1 MSKLNINAFGL
12 ATGIFFVVWDLI
24 FLSLIIISPV
34 TALNFISQLTLIKI
48 AAIVT
53 TVTWGSVLIFFIAGF
68 LTGYIAGAVFAGI
81 YNLAAGE
88 YHLQNNNLADKTNDS
103 SDLSGEIQSKV

>member
-12 ATGIFFVVWDLI
+12 ATGIFFVVWDLL
-24 FLSLIIISPV
+24 FLSLIVISPA

-48 AAIVT
+48 SAIVA
-53 TVTWGSVLIFFIAGF
+53 TVTWGSVFLFFVVGF
-68 LTGYIAGAVFAGI
+68 ITGYIAGAIFAAI

-88 YHLQNNNLADKTNDS
+88 YHLNNNNPANKTNDPPNTPK
-103 SDLSGEIQSKV
+103 EI